1 MARDRVGEFEEL
13 TLLAVRAL
21 GEDAYAVAIQQFI
34 ERSTRRD
41 VVMGAVYA
49 ALDRLERKGHLRSKF
64 GGATPVRGG
73 KAKRFYSVT
82 ARGRRTIHELRTQ
95 REAMWRAVEGTSG

>member
-1 MARDRVGEFEEL
+1 VKSDRVGEFEEL

-21 GEDAYAVAIQQFI
+21 GEDAYAVPIQQFI

-64 GGATPVRGG
+64 GGVTPVRGG
-73 KAKRFYSVT
+73 KAKRFYSAT
-82 ARGRRTIHELRTQ
+82 ARGLRTMRELRTQ
-95 REAMWRAVEGTSG
+95 REAMWRAAEGTSR